1 MGTSQPVPLST
12 WDQSAATMPMLP
24 EETTSDE
31 VVTEG
36 RATVGPSPGTGCSA
50 GLVGGKL
57 AMFFLVGIPVI
68 GIVAAALAWFYS
80 CRQVSSSNGN
90 YIP

>member
-1 MGTSQPVPLST
+1 VMSTSQPAPQTT
-12 WDQSAATMPMLP
+12 WEQSAASMPMLP
-24 EETTSDE
+24 EETATDD
-31 VVTEG
+31 VTEA
-36 RATVGPSPGTGCSA
+36 RANIASSVGSGCSG

-80 CRQVSSSNGN
+80 CRQVSSSLP
-90 YIP
+90 ILS